1 MKKIRFYSFFC
12 IFILLF
18 ANIVFA
24 EQQNEEIPDYIYV
37 EETERGTYYL
47 PNEKYDEYVVY
58 NENDYT
64 PEYVENSYCYSYR
77 YHDTYDILRNL
88 LWNAK
93 NNAQQ

>member
-24 EQQNEEIPDYIYV
+24 EQQNKEIPDYIYV

-47 PNEKYDEYVVY
+47 PNEKYD
-58 NENDYT
+58 
-64 PEYVENSYCYSYR
+64 EYVENSYCYSYR

>member
-24 EQQNEEIPDYIYV
+24 EQQNKEIPDY
-37 EETERGTYYL
+37 TYYL
-47 PNEKYDEYVVY
+47 PNEKYD
-58 NENDYT
+58 
-64 PEYVENSYCYSYR
+64 EYVENSYCYSYR